1 MSKQHSRTQ
10 RWRVVAACLAILV
23 AMSAAPAVGAQTS
36 DSEDV
41 TVTANIV
48 AAQSLVITL
57 CDLSANFGS
66 GLNSNGATPTG
77 TTDTVV
83 PTSVGTDVNN
93 RGVYY
98 RWHPS
103 CGTATSFV
111 EIQSSVAWD
120 LSQCA
125 TDGTSTSSLAIG
137 QSDLRFSQAPH
148 TNYGSADTSTAVFSS
163 CPPVGASPTRV
174 LSGAIGTEYFD
185 FFYFLRV
192 GSEDT
197 AGSFNAT
204 TTWTVTP

>member
-1 MSKQHSRTQ
+1 MSKEPPLTQ
-10 RWRVVAACLAILV
+10 RWHALAACVAILV
-23 AMSAAPAVGAQTS
+23 AMTTAPAITAQTS
-36 DSEDV
+36 DSADV

-57 CDLSANFGS
+57 CDLSAEFGS
-66 GLNSNGATPTG
+66 GLDSNGATPTG

-125 TDGTSTSSLAIG
+125 TDGTSTSSLAVG
-137 QSDLRFSQAPH
+137 QGDLRFSQAPH
-148 TNYGSADTSTAVFSS
+148 TAFGSADTNTSVFTS
-163 CPPVGASPTRV
+163 CPPVGSAPTQV
-174 LSGAIGTEYFD
+174 LAGANGTEYFD